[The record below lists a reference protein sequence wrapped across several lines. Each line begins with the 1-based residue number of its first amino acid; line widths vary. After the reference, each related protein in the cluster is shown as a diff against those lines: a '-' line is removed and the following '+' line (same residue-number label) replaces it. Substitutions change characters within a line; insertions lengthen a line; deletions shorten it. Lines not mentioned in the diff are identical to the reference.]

1 MFPVLSEAKYRMLCS
16 PAGNVSPGCFPYCV
30 MLGMNPELSKAVGWD
45 HVTCVDIVPLSA
57 MATIF
62 DGQFENT
69 GAETSINKGNIEF
82 NNNNM
87 IIHKRSH
94 ICGVIAG
101 QKSLSRHNCE
111 NNDSV
116 KALLS

>member
-1 MFPVLSEAKYRMLCS
+1 M
-16 PAGNVSPGCFPYCV
+16 
-30 MLGMNPELSKAVGWD
+30 
-45 HVTCVDIVPLSA
+45 TCVDVVLLSA
-57 MATIF
+57 VATIF

-69 GAETSINKGNIEF
+69 GAETSINKGNIELS
-82 NNNNM
+82 NNNM

-101 QKSLSRHNCE
+101 QKSPSRHNCE

-116 KALLS
+116 KPLLS